1 MHKWKLVLCTWWA
14 SAIPQTDTR
23 SPCSPL
29 KHINRVTFT
38 KFFVFR
44 FSYFT
49 RMSIFLACVH
59 VCHFC
64 ALKVRKGLW
73 ILQELQM
80 VVSHY
85 VVLGNK
91 LRFFV
96 RISSFFFFSSLPLP
110 FPHTMHYKKREK
122 ISNISSA
129 QRNSM

>member
-1 MHKWKLVLCTWWA
+1 
-14 SAIPQTDTR
+14 
-23 SPCSPL
+23 
-29 KHINRVTFT
+29 
-38 KFFVFR
+38 
-44 FSYFT
+44 
-49 RMSIFLACVH
+49 MSIFLACVH

-96 RISSFFFFSSLPLP
+96 RISAFFFFFFPSPSLPPHNALQKEREDIKHLKCSKKFNVIP
-110 FPHTMHYKKREK
+110 FYHFP
-122 ISNISSA
+122 
-129 QRNSM
+129 